1 MLLEAVWIGFAFS
14 LGLLVRLIGLPPL
27 IGYLAAGFVI
37 TASATELDLPK
48 KAMPLLLM
56 LLTLGVLL
64 LLYSLL
70 GLKLNIRQLGKPE
83 VLGGSLAHFAA
94 QPCFIPLSSI

>member
-27 IGYLAAGFVI
+27 IGYLAAGFMI
-37 TASATELDLPK
+37 TASATELICLK

-56 LLTLGVLL
+56 SLT
-64 LLYSLL
+64 
-70 GLKLNIRQLGKPE
+70 
-83 VLGGSLAHFAA
+83 
-94 QPCFIPLSSI
+94 